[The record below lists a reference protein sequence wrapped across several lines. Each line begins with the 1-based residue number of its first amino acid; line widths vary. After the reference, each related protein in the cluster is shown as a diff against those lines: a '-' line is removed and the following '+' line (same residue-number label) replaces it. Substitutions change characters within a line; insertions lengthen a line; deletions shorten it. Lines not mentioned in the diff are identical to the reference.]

1 MIREERSVFL
11 VVLTLFVY
19 AGIQFMEKGAILFP
33 FPLNEVIF
41 LFVASQFLVWNWKNS
56 KFQLLFVLFA
66 SIFQLIST
74 QFFWSLFLETPS
86 MEKLVNGLTLDLFK
100 LIYYLLILIWLYFYF
115 VASQIKY
122 TLVLISTFTL
132 LIISSLFL
140 HNSILEMVSFVLI
153 AAVAT
158 FYKVNPPIHLLWILL
173 AALQV
178 MKIST
183 IYIP

>member
-19 AGIQFMEKGAILFP
+19 AGIQFIEKGAILFP

-41 LFVASQFLVWNWKNS
+41 LFIASQFLVWNWKKH
-56 KFQLLFVLFA
+56 KFQLLLVLFA

-74 QFFWSLFLETPS
+74 QFFWSFVIETPS
-86 MEKLVNGLTLDLFK
+86 MEKLVTSPTLDLFK
-100 LIYYLLILIWLYFYF
+100 VIYYLLILIWLYFYF
-115 VASQIKY
+115 TGSQIKFKFI
-122 TLVLISTFTL
+122 LFFTFTL
-132 LIISSLFL
+132 FIISSLFFQ
-140 HNSILEMVSFVLI
+140 NSILEMVSFVLI
-153 AAVAT
+153 AAAGT
-158 FYKVNPPIHLLWILL
+158 FYKVTPPIHLLWILL

-183 IYIP
+183 IYIH

>member
-11 VVLTLFVY
+11 VILTLFVY
-19 AGIQFMEKGAILFP
+19 AGIQFIEKGAILFP

-41 LFVASQFLVWNWKNS
+41 LFVASQFTFWNWKNY
-56 KFQLLFVLFA
+56 KFQLLFILFA
-66 SIFQLIST
+66 GVFQLIST
-74 QFFWSLFLETPS
+74 QFFWSLFLGIPS

-115 VASQIKY
+115 KASKIKY
-122 TLVLISTFTL
+122 TLILISTFTL

-153 AAVAT
+153 ATVAT
-158 FYKVNPPIHLLWILL
+158 FYKVTPPIHLLWILL
-173 AALQV
+173 AALQI

-183 IYIP
+183 IYIH

>member
-19 AGIQFMEKGAILFP
+19 AGIQFIEKGAILFP

-41 LFVASQFLVWNWKNS
+41 LFVASQFIVWNWKNY

-74 QFFWSLFLETPS
+74 QFFWSLFLETPY

-115 VASQIKY
+115 MASQIKY
-122 TLVLISTFTL
+122 TLILISTFTL

-140 HNSILEMVSFVLI
+140 HSSILEMVSFVLI
-153 AAVAT
+153 AVVAT

-183 IYIP
+183 IYIH